1 MNGMI
6 RRAVRIKFYD
16 RYRSRLIGEVR
27 SSRFLTVRRSSSRN
41 SRFCSTST
49 TTDNGENSNRY
60 LRIHR
65 HRQLSSLQLVSLA
78 AQKVQAV
85 MEGQPWV
92 NENSDNSS
100 TLTQAQEHPQSEL
113 KVPEDQRRLRRL
125 RRRSARVLD
134 ANHIVDHNDI
144 DPEVKEQPP
153 TIPSIDPNGIY
164 ILQVWGHTS
173 HQCGGAGIGLVLQ
186 DATAGKDVWSCR
198 IYCRGDR
205 TIFESDYTAIIMG
218 LDYCWSVLN
227 VRKIIVQSSNRPI
240 VRQIHGIYKARSSL
254 EQLNNLTLT
263 IGKQFINFYTQFIP
277 ADESTDAKSLAHTA
291 LATRKS
297 INVLDHPDW
306 LVAEKDPM
314 QNIDF
319 KKKKK
324 LCRWRPP
331 DHPAMSCKIDSTRT
345 YLVRFDG
352 GSRENC
358 IGLGMVMYDGSQEVW
373 SGWKY
378 HQHHASN
385 NVAEYLALL
394 YGLKAALSLG
404 VKKLVLEGDS
414 LLVIDQLN
422 GRRHAKEDILQT
434 FKDTA
439 LQYTLLF
446 EHVEIRHVYRKY
458 NTRADWL
465 TKFAMDNAESGGFIC
480 LDDHGDDEELVRTVR
495 ATAFV
500 A

>member
-1 MNGMI
+1 MI
-6 RRAVRIKFYD
+6 RRFTRIKFHD
-16 RYRSRLIGEVR
+16 RHRSHFMDEVK
-27 SSRFLTVRRSSSRN
+27 SLFFLTVRRNSYRN

-49 TTDNGENSNRY
+49 TTNNGENSNRY
-60 LRIHR
+60 LHIYSHH
-65 HRQLSSLQLVSLA
+65 HRQLSSLKLVSLA

-85 MEGQPWV
+85 MEGQPWL
-92 NENSDNSS
+92 NDNAETSS
-100 TLTQAQEHPQSEL
+100 TLTQAQEYPWSEL
-113 KVPEDQRRLRRL
+113 TVPEDQRLRRL
-125 RRRSARVLD
+125 RRRRARIMD
-134 ANHIVDHNDI
+134 ANQIVGLNDI
-144 DPEVKEQPP
+144 DPPIKEQPP

-186 DATAGKDVWSCR
+186 DATTGKDIWSCR

-306 LVAEKDPM
+306 SVAEKDPM
-314 QNIDF
+314 QHIVF
-319 KKKKK
+319 KNEKR
-324 LCRWRPP
+324 LRRWRPP

-345 YLVRFDG
+345 YLVQFDG
-352 GSRENC
+352 GSREHC
-358 IGLGMVMYDGSQEVW
+358 IGMGMVMYDGSQEIW

-378 HQHHASN
+378 HQHHTSN
-385 NVAEYLALL
+385 NCAEYLALL

-404 VKKLVLEGDS
+404 VKKLILEGDS

-422 GRRHAKEDILQT
+422 GKREAKEDILQA
-434 FKDTA
+434 FKDIA
-439 LQYTLLF
+439 LQYAHLF
-446 EHVEIRHVYRKY
+446 EHVEIRHVYRKH

-465 TKFAMDNAESGGFIC
+465 AKFAMDNAESGGFIC
-480 LDDHGDDEELVRTVR
+480 LDGNDDDEELVGTVR
-495 ATAFV
+495 ATEFV